1 MIGLT
6 QGIISE
12 IQGAISKVGSTDK
25 LKPIKNELP
34 EEVSSNFLPS
44 WFEYILVMMQIYGPI
59 YSKSIFLGYNF
70 MILDLLHVFI
80 SSKWC

>member
-1 MIGLT
+1 MRLCQICWARFSEMIGLT

-44 WFEYILVMMQIYGPI
+44 
-59 YSKSIFLGYNF
+59 
-70 MILDLLHVFI
+70 
-80 SSKWC
+80 